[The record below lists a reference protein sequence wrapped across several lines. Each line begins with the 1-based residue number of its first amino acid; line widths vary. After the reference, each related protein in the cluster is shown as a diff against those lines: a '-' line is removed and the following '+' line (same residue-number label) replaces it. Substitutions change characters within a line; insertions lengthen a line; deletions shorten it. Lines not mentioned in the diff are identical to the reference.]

1 LRTLENLGWT
11 EKEFKT
17 GSKFTAN
24 YWTQLTRLLSLNAD
38 ESSGAE
44 TNDSSSGY
52 SEETAPLA
60 LNVLTQNL
68 LEPPTTVML
77 ETAESI

>member
-11 EKEFKT
+11 EKEFAS

-38 ESSGAE
+38 ETSGAE
-44 TNDSSSGY
+44 IESSSGY